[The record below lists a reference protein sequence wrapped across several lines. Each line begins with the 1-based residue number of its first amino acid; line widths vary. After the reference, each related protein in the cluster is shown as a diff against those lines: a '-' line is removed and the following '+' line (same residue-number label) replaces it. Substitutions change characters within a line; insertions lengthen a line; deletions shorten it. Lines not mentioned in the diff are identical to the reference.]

1 MLTKRPAQDRG
12 HANHGWLKSF
22 HSFSFADYFD
32 SRHMNY
38 GPLRVINEDWVAAG
52 TGFGMHPHKDMEIVT
67 YILDGELTH
76 QDSMGHQEV
85 IRKNDVQ
92 RMSAGTGVYHSEFN
106 RHPSDPCHLLQIWI
120 MPDQKGLKPEY
131 EQTAFDP
138 AEKRGKLRL
147 VAAPD
152 GAEGAVTIH
161 TDTRLYAGLFDGAE
175 TASQSLRA
183 DRMIYVHI
191 ARGGIHVNG
200 ESLYAGDA
208 LMIRDESAL
217 DIKDGQ
223 QAEILIF
230 DLPRHQNYPS

>member
-1 MLTKRPAQDRG
+1 MKIKRPSAERG
-12 HANHGWLKSF
+12 YADHGWLRSF

-32 SRHMNY
+32 RNHMHF

-67 YILDGELTH
+67 YILEGELTH

-85 IRKNDVQ
+85 IRPNEVQ
-92 RMSAGTGVYHSEFN
+92 RMSAGTGVFHSEFN
-106 RHPSDPCHLLQIWI
+106 RHPNETCHLLQIWI
-120 MPDQKGLKPEY
+120 MPDQKNLKPEY

-152 GAEGAVTIH
+152 GAQGAVTIH

-175 TASQSLRA
+175 SATHTLPP
-183 DRMIYVHI
+183 DRMAYVHV
-191 ARGGIHVNG
+191 ARGSIHVNG
-200 ESLYAGDA
+200 EPLVAGDA
-208 LMIRDESAL
+208 LMLRDEAAVE
-217 DIKDGQ
+217 IYHGQ
-223 QAEILIF
+223 QAEILLF
-230 DLPRHQNYPS
+230 DLPQD

>member
-1 MLTKRPAQDRG
+1 MLIKRPSAARG
-12 HANHGWLKSF
+12 YADHGWLRSF
-22 HSFSFADYFD
+22 HSFSFAEYFD
-32 SRHMNY
+32 RNHMHF

-85 IRKNDVQ
+85 IRPNDVQ
-92 RMSAGTGVYHSEFN
+92 RMSAGTGVFHSEFN
-106 RHPSDPCHLLQIWI
+106 RHPADTCHLLQIWI
-120 MPDQKGLKPEY
+120 MPEQKDLTPEY

-161 TDTRLYAGLFDGAE
+161 ADTRLYAGLFNDTESAKH
-175 TASQSLRA
+175 LLPA
-183 DRMIYVHI
+183 DRMAYVHV
-191 ARGGIHVNG
+191 ARGTLTING
-200 ESLYAGDA
+200 EALSAGDA
-208 LMIRDESAL
+208 LMLRDEPAVIL
-217 DIKDGQ
+217 TNGQ
-223 QAEILIF
+223 QAEVLVF
-230 DLPRHQNYPS
+230 DLPRQ